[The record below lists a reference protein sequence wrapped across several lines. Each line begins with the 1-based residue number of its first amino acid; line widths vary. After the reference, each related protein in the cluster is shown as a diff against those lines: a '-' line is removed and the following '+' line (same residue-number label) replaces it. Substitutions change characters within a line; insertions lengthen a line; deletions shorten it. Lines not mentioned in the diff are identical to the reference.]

1 MTRVP
6 ITYRLPVRDVPA
18 GGKNFRLEA
27 DAAER
32 RALAESLGIVDV
44 ESMTAEVHVKPMH
57 VQGYEVRGTI
67 SAIVV
72 QTDVVTLDTLRQ
84 EVSGPIEMILAPAE
98 EADRRTGREAEAID
112 AEGPD
117 LFHAGTIDL
126 GAIAAEHLALALDP
140 YPRAAGVEFEG
151 YREDEQ
157 DQLSSP
163 FAALGRLKRD

>member
-1 MTRVP
+1 
-6 ITYRLPVRDVPA
+6 
-18 GGKNFRLEA
+18 
-27 DAAER
+27 
-32 RALAESLGIVDV
+32 
-44 ESMTAEVHVKPMH
+44 
-57 VQGYEVRGTI
+57 
-67 SAIVV
+67 
-72 QTDVVTLDTLRQ
+72 
-84 EVSGPIEMILAPAE
+84 MILAPAE

-126 GAIAAEHLALALDP
+126 GAIAVEHLALALDP